1 MALALALA
9 VKLKLLYFE
18 FCDIVQARHVK
29 IASMFV
35 TIFHVGSFE
44 DVLKTCYFKKKNEK
58 KKNSQLL
65 NSAFRTITRR
75 STRNKYFLLTDNH
88 RRTRTDHINNRELNK
103 SVYKEFSSLF

>member
-18 FCDIVQARHVK
+18 FCDIVQAGHVK

-44 DVLKTCYFKKKNEK
+44 DVLKRLVISRKKKKKKKRGKKKKKKKKGEK
-58 KKNSQLL
+58 KKIVN
-65 NSAFRTITRR
+65 F
-75 STRNKYFLLTDNH
+75 
-88 RRTRTDHINNRELNK
+88 
-103 SVYKEFSSLF
+103 

>member
-18 FCDIVQARHVK
+18 FCDIVQAGHVK

-44 DVLKTCYFKKKNEK
+44 DVLKRLVISRKKKKKKKGGKKGKEK
-58 KKNSQLL
+58 KNRHLCPFS
-65 NSAFRTITRR
+65 RTSPSFT
-75 STRNKYFLLTDNH
+75 TH
-88 RRTRTDHINNRELNK
+88 CREI
-103 SVYKEFSSLF
+103 